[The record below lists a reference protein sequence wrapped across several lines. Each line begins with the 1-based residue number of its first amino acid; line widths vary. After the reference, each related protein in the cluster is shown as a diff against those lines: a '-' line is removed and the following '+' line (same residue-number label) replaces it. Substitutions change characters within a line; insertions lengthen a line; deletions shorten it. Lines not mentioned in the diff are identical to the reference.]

1 MKKSKIK
8 NQKLKIKKGDKVKV
22 IAGRDIGREGSV
34 ERVLRQEG
42 RLIVS
47 EVNQLKKF
55 VKKGREGEP
64 SGIITVPGPIAVS
77 NVMLVCPNCGKPTR
91 IGFKT
96 SEGGKKVRVCKQCGK
111 GIVVKKK

>member
-1 MKKSKIK
+1 MPKLVGKD
-8 NQKLKIKKGDKVKV
+8 QKMRIKKGDKVKV
-22 IAGRDIGREGSV
+22 IAGRDIGREGLV

-47 EVNQLKKF
+47 GVNQLKKF

-77 NVMLVCPNCGKPTR
+77 NVMLICPHCDKPTR
-91 IGFKT
+91 VGFRI
-96 SEGGKKVRVCKQCGK
+96 SESGRKARVCKRCGK
-111 GIVVKKK
+111 GINVKKK